1 MSMLFRESGKE
12 GNESVRF
19 IRTFYCAEAKG
30 ARQKTLGK
38 IKKADI
44 SSYVSTQDL
53 FNELSKN
60 EATEAEIEE
69 VKEWLAVM
77 VSKQKEDNLIAQ
89 KSHLLFWLKDC
100 SNANEKVLDL
110 LSEDDQVA
118 LFGSIK
124 KLEDRLR
131 EKGIRR
137 PRKPRTK

>member
-1 MSMLFRESGKE
+1 MLFRESGKE

-44 SSYVSTQDL
+44 SSHVSTQDL

-69 VKEWLAVM
+69 VKEWLGVM
-77 VSKQKEDNLIAQ
+77 VSKQKEDRQNDQ
-89 KSHLLFWLKDC
+89 KDMLLRWLEHC
-100 SNANEKVLDL
+100 ANTSDQALDL
-110 LSEDDQVA
+110 LSEDDQAA

-137 PRKPRTK
+137 PRKPRK

>member
-1 MSMLFRESGKE
+1 MLFRESGKE

-19 IRTFYCAEAKG
+19 VRTFYCSEAKG

-38 IKKADI
+38 IKKSEV
-44 SSYVSTQDL
+44 SSTTSINVL
-53 FNELSKN
+53 FTELENN
-60 EATEAEIEE
+60 EATKDEIAE
-69 VKEWLAVM
+69 VKEWLEVM
-77 VSKQKEDNLIAQ
+77 RSKQKEDHLTAQ
-89 KSHLLFWLKDC
+89 KNSLLFSLEH
-100 SNANEKVLDL
+100 SANISDSALDL
-110 LSEDDQVA
+110 LSEDDQAA

>member
-1 MSMLFRESGKE
+1 MLFRESGKE

-19 IRTFYCAEAKG
+19 VRTFYCTEAKG

-38 IKKADI
+38 IKKSEV
-44 SSYVSTQDL
+44 SSTTSVNVLLT
-53 FNELSKN
+53 ELENN
-60 EATEAEIEE
+60 EATQDEISE
-69 VKEWLAVM
+69 VKEWLEVM
-77 VSKQKEDNLIAQ
+77 RSKQKEDRQNEQ
-89 KSHLLFWLKDC
+89 KNMLLRWLEHC
-100 SNANEKVLDL
+100 SNTSDQALDL
-110 LSEDDQVA
+110 LTEDDQAA

>member
-1 MSMLFRESGKE
+1 MLFRESGKE

-69 VKEWLAVM
+69 IKEWLDVM
-77 VSKQKEDNLIAQ
+77 VAKQKEDRQHDQ
-89 KSHLLFWLKDC
+89 KDTLLRWLEYC
-100 SNANEKVLDL
+100 ANTSDQALDL
-110 LSEDDQVA
+110 LSEDDQAA

>member
-1 MSMLFRESGKE
+1 MLFRESGKE

-38 IKKADI
+38 IKKADVWSHI
-44 SSYVSTQDL
+44 STEKL
-53 FNELSKN
+53 FHELLEN
-60 EATEAEIEE
+60 EATDAEVEE
-69 VKEWLAVM
+69 VKEWLEVM
-77 VSKQKEDNLIAQ
+77 VAKQKEDRNNDQ
-89 KSHLLFWLKDC
+89 KDRLLYWLEHC
-100 SNANEKVLDL
+100 ANTPNQVLDL
-110 LSEDDQVA
+110 LSKDDQTT
-118 LFGSIK
+118 LFNNIK

>member
-1 MSMLFRESGKE
+1 MLFRESGKE

-19 IRTFYCAEAKG
+19 VRTFYCTEAKG

-38 IKKADI
+38 IKKSEV
-44 SSYVSTQDL
+44 SSTTSVNVLLT
-53 FNELSKN
+53 ELENN
-60 EATEAEIEE
+60 EATQDEIAE
-69 VKEWLAVM
+69 VKEWLEVM
-77 VSKQKEDNLIAQ
+77 RSKQKEDRQNEQ
-89 KSHLLFWLKDC
+89 KNMLLRWLEHC
-100 SNANEKVLDL
+100 SNTSDQALDL
-110 LSEDDQVA
+110 LTEDDQAA

>member
-1 MSMLFRESGKE
+1 MTMLFRESGKE

-19 IRTFYCAEAKG
+19 VRTFYCTEAKG

-38 IKKADI
+38 IKKSEV
-44 SSYVSTQDL
+44 SSTTSVNVLLT
-53 FNELSKN
+53 ELENN
-60 EATEAEIEE
+60 EATQDEISE
-69 VKEWLAVM
+69 VKEWLEVM
-77 VSKQKEDNLIAQ
+77 RSKQKEDRQNEQ
-89 KSHLLFWLKDC
+89 KNMLLRWLEHC
-100 SNANEKVLDL
+100 SNTSDQALDL
-110 LSEDDQVA
+110 LTEDDQAA